1 MCRRQ
6 FPALAAAPGSPED
19 SVQRA
24 DKSRSAIGETTPSD
38 LHSRITERRSA
49 AGPTLAESPSTQLSA
64 TRAARPPGWWH
75 RRRPAHPRRMR
86 SGGRTRAANPPAS
99 SQSRPSHEL
108 SSGHIGQQPSD
119 AGWVPCRV
127 KPSSHRPLRVRLEI
141 SLTQPVVRLIATRT
155 PHRTGPRNRPEA
167 RLCCDNNI
175 IAPAGNHTKS
185 SRRLTFGGGSAYGL
199 TADERHIVTL
209 TKVSRVQVCRVQF
222 SAARSPIV

>member
-1 MCRRQ
+1 MRRR
-6 FPALAAAPGSPED
+6 PP
-19 SVQRA
+19 
-24 DKSRSAIGETTPSD
+24 RSTRVRS
-38 LHSRITERRSA
+38 SA
-49 AGPTLAESPSTQLSA
+49 ASDVYKRQ
-64 TRAARPPGWWH
+64 GWWH
-75 RRRPAHPRRMR
+75 RRRPAHPRKMR

-141 SLTQPVVRLIATRT
+141 SLTQLVVRLTATRT

-175 IAPAGNHTKS
+175 IALAGNQTKS
-185 SRRLTFGGGSAYGL
+185 SRRLTFVGGSAYGL
-199 TADERHIVTL
+199 TADKRHVVTL
-209 TKVSRVQVCRVQF
+209 TKVSRVQVCRVQV
-222 SAARSPIV
+222 SAARSPI